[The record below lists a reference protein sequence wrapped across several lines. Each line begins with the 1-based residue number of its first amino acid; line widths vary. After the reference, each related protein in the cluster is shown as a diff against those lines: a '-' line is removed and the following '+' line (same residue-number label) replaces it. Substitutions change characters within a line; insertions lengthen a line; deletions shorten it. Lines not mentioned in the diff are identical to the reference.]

1 MQNFAYL
8 CAQALPYGGLFCL
21 KFLEMRHIQAAI
33 LFIITAVHAHAW
45 HGDVDKFTMVSDT
58 ISLDAPAETAEAYLS
73 DTSSVVFNAC
83 WRCTFRFDYA
93 PSSSNYAKWY
103 LMSDSENLSG
113 ALNGYFIR
121 IGHTNKNIALCRQN
135 GVDSQV
141 MAQGEKSRISEPCTF
156 TISVLR
162 SESGDWQVY
171 SRIETEADSILELQ
185 IQENTFDH
193 TSHSGFLFKYTTTRS
208 HAFSLWGLS
217 SSGMR
222 FDYDDHPSGSVW
234 LRSELFIP
242 DGGADNQLA
251 YICYNLSESAT
262 ANVYIFSADGVLVKR
277 LASGATLAQ
286 SGLLTWDGK
295 SDRNLLMPPGIYAV
309 FFEAFTSEK
318 VILRRKVPF
327 VISVK

>member
-1 MQNFAYL
+1 
-8 CAQALPYGGLFCL
+8 
-21 KFLEMRHIQAAI
+21 MRHIQAVI
-33 LFIITAVHAHAW
+33 LFIFTTAHALAW
-45 HGDVDKFTMVSDT
+45 HGDVEKFSIVSDT
-58 ISLDAPAETAEAYLS
+58 ISLAAPAETAEAYIS
-73 DTSSVVFNAC
+73 DTSSVVFNAY

-113 ALNGYFIR
+113 ELSGYFIR
-121 IGHTNKNIALCRQN
+121 IGHTNKNIALCRQS

-141 MAQGEKSRISEPCTF
+141 MAQGDKNRISEPCTF

-171 SRIETEADSILELQ
+171 SRIEEEADSTLEIN
-185 IQENTFDH
+185 IQENTFDR
-193 TSHSGFLFKYTTTRS
+193 TSYCGFLFKYTSTRS
-208 HAFSLWGLS
+208 HAFSLWDFS
-217 SSGMR
+217 SNGMR

-234 LRSELFIP
+234 LRSELFTP

-251 YICYNLSESAT
+251 YICYNLPESAT
-262 ANVYIFSADGVLVKR
+262 VNVYIFSVDGVLVKR
-277 LASGATLAQ
+277 LAHNVTLPQ

-295 SDRNLLMPPGIYAV
+295 SDRNILMSPGIYAV
-309 FFEAFTSEK
+309 FFEAYTSES
-318 VILRRKVPF
+318 VILRKKVPF